1 MKSAKKILALILAGV
16 MALALLTGCGKATSL
31 NRTIAEGLAE
41 HTKLLL
47 AQEENKNNI
56 SVSYQVPELSR
67 DIAPLFDENWITKG
81 RNGDILNSKHMV
93 NDKSVEDTL
102 TDILSPYISAT
113 SALTFLAADVTDVKT
128 PFMEALNLTKS
139 RITFDNNIQSI
150 DLASVTSLKIAVTH
164 KTVNGRTYVPLCIH
178 YGGVNLSP
186 CPGALRPGAFLHS
199 GPNKKASPAA
209 FPAIARPG
217 PAGDAL
223 VLQKMRLTSALRRG
237 LRW

>member
-47 AQEENKNNI
+47 AQEGNKNNI

-102 TDILSPYISAT
+102 TDILSPYISPA
-113 SALTFLAADVTDVKT
+113 SAVTFLVTDVTDVKT
-128 PFMEALNLTKS
+128 PFLEALNLASSSIAFRTADS
-139 RITFDNNIQSI
+139 STFH
-150 DLASVTSLKIAVTH
+150 ATSVTSLKIEVTH
-164 KTVNGRTYVPLCIH
+164 KTVNGRTY
-178 YGGVNLSP
+178 
-186 CPGALRPGAFLHS
+186 ALAVM
-199 GPNKKASPAA
+199 
-209 FPAIARPG
+209 IAE
-217 PAGDAL
+217 
-223 VLQKMRLTSALRRG
+223 
-237 LRW
+237 

>member
-31 NRTIAEGLAE
+31 DRTIAEGMAE
-41 HTKLLL
+41 YYKSEL
-47 AQEENKNNI
+47 AQLGGNNNNI

-81 RNGDILNSKHMV
+81 RNGDILNSNHMV

-113 SALTFLAADVTDVKT
+113 SAVTFQAADVTDVKT

-150 DLASVTSLKIAVTH
+150 DPASVTSLKIAVTH
-164 KTVNGRTYVPLCIH
+164 KTVNGRTYV
-178 YGGVNLSP
+178 
-186 CPGALRPGAFLHS
+186 
-199 GPNKKASPAA
+199 
-209 FPAIARPG
+209 
-217 PAGDAL
+217 
-223 VLQKMRLTSALRRG
+223 LTVIIMEA
-237 LRW
+237 